1 LVSDLIQIRKMN
13 STHIS
18 INDDGNTTEN
28 EEAPLV
34 AQTTDASRPANNY
47 GARHSISWVGI
58 NRKID

>member
-1 LVSDLIQIRKMN
+1 MN